1 MDTFEIF
8 NVRQAVSYIES
19 HCRKKSDVFFNHYSK
34 SLFWKLG

>member
-19 HCRKKSDVFFNHYSK
+19 HCTKKSYVFNHYSK